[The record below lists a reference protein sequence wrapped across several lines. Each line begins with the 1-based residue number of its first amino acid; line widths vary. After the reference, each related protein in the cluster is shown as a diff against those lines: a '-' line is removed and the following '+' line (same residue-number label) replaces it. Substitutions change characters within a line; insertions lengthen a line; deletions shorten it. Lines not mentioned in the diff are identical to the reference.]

1 MDAVVREMMNITDE
15 MAATD
20 AQKVKAMR
28 TNVGWFS
35 SPSCALIYQISA
47 RNTSPSTRPRATPSA
62 RSSSS
67 GSTRSS
73 TARRR

>member
-1 MDAVVREMMNITDE
+1 

-20 AQKVKAMR
+20 AKKVKAMR
-28 TNVGWFS
+28 TSVAGSPRRRARS
-35 SPSCALIYQISA
+35 STSA
-47 RNTSPSTRPRATPSA
+47 RSTSPCSTRPRATPSA
-62 RSSSS
+62 QTSGS